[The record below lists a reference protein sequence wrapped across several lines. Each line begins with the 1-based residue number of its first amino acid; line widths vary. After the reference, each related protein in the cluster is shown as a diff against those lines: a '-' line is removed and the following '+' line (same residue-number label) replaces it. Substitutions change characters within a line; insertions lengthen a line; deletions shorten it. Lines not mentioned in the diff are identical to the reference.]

1 MKKIDNQVARER
13 YILCKQFYTYL
24 KNKEFI
30 IWSSWDLDLSKML
43 TRFLSKYKNNLQ
55 LTVHERATVLG
66 IITEWELEENGEN
79 RTCLDA
85 MEWRR

>member
-55 LTVHERATVLG
+55 LTVHERANVLE
-66 IITEWELEENGEN
+66 IITEWELEEKGEN

-85 MEWRR
+85 MEW